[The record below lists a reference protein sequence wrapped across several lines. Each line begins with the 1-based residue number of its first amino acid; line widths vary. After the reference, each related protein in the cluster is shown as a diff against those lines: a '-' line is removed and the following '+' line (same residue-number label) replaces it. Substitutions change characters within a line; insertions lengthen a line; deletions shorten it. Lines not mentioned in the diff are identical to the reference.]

1 VQVVKYRLKIFLED
15 GRTAFYQDRE
25 FLCEIEAVARPHTD
39 IGRKVQF
46 FTLDADGREKRFMHS
61 TSDPL
66 KGKP

>member
-1 VQVVKYRLKIFLED
+1 MRYRLKIFLED

-25 FLCEIEAVARPHTD
+25 FLCEIESIAARQHEV
-39 IGRKVQF
+39 GRKVQF